1 MGWFKAVG
9 GGAVDKKNLAAW
21 MVRALLLPFTRAHAN
36 LAHGKGVE
44 GNLLGEGMITGG
56 AYVVARG
63 GDVQWSSREAE
74 IGDGFDVDELVAALQ
89 ALS

>member
-1 MGWFKAVG
+1 
-9 GGAVDKKNLAAW
+9 
-21 MVRALLLPFTRAHAN
+21 VR
-36 LAHGKGVE
+36 GS
-44 GNLLGEGMITGG
+44 

-74 IGDGFDVDELVAALQ
+74 IGDGFDVDELVAAVQ

>member
-1 MGWFKAVG
+1 MSAVH
-9 GGAVDKKNLAAW
+9 VH
-21 MVRALLLPFTRAHAN
+21 VHVHAPVLVPVLV
-36 LAHGKGVE
+36 LAHPTAVSPPPPPPPPVRDS
-44 GNLLGEGMITGG
+44 

-74 IGDGFDVDELVAALQ
+74 IGDGFDVDELVAVVQ